1 MDNKIKEDI
10 EKILSI
16 SVNAPSG
23 SNSQPWEFQVKDNV
37 IEIIAHP
44 EKDHPILNFKN
55 RGTYIAHGALI
66 ENIKIASKHFG
77 YEPQIELF
85 PYKENLNITARIILS
100 KTNASDETL
109 FEAIS
114 ERATNRKPYF
124 KEKLNDDEINFL
136 LEEINKFLNVEVIV
150 INDEKKIKDT
160 VKNLANDMVIYLQ
173 NKTLHEL
180 LFKEIIWSSREVT
193 REGLYVKTL
202 EVKAPQVFAFKLLKN
217 WNISKS
223 LAKRGLH
230 YKIAEENYKIWSST
244 PLLISF
250 GLKKEEAKDF
260 INTGR
265 CIENIWLRAT
275 KLNLGTHIIT
285 GILFLWQQLQFGR
298 KEIFSN
304 DDIEVIESSYANIL
318 NSLNLKDK
326 LITAFLRIGK
336 SNSPSAFSFKKQPII
351 KLQ

>member
-1 MDNKIKEDI
+1 MDNKMREDI

-16 SVNAPSG
+16 SMNAPSG

-44 EKDHPILNFKN
+44 EKDHPILNFNN

-66 ENIKIASKHFG
+66 ENIEIASKYFG

-100 KTNASDETL
+100 KTNPSNEVL

-114 ERATNRKPYF
+114 KRATNRKAYF
-124 KEKLNDDEINFL
+124 KEKLNDNEINFL
-136 LEEINKFLNVEVIV
+136 LEEINKFSNVEVIA
-150 INDEKKIKDT
+150 INDGNKIKDI

-180 LFKEIIWSSREVT
+180 LFKEIIWTPKEST
-193 REGLYVKTL
+193 KEGLYVKTL
-202 EVKAPQVFAFKLLKN
+202 EVKAPQVFVFKLLKN
-217 WNISKS
+217 WSISKF
-223 LAKRGLH
+223 LVKRGLH

-250 GLKKEEAKDF
+250 NLKKDEPEDF
-260 INTGR
+260 INTGK

-275 KLNLGTHIIT
+275 KLNLGVHIIT
-285 GILFLWQQLQFGR
+285 GILFLWQQLQFGK
-298 KEIFSN
+298 KEIFSKE
-304 DDIEVIESSYANIL
+304 DIEVIENSYTNIL
-318 NSLNLKDK
+318 NLLNLKDK

-336 SNSPSAFSFKKQPII
+336 ADPPSAFSFKKQPII
-351 KLQ
+351 KWI

>member
-1 MDNKIKEDI
+1 MREDI
-10 EKILSI
+10 EKILNI

-37 IEIIAHP
+37 IEVIAHP
-44 EKDHPILNFKN
+44 EKDHPILNFKS

-85 PYKENLNITARIILS
+85 PYKENLNITAKITLS
-100 KTNASDETL
+100 KTTASNEAL
-109 FEAIS
+109 FEAIPK
-114 ERATNRKPYF
+114 RATNRKPYF

-136 LEEINKFLNVEVIV
+136 LEEVNEFSDVEVIA
-150 INDEKKIKDT
+150 INDENKIKDI

-173 NKTLHEL
+173 NKALHEL
-180 LFKEIIWSSREVT
+180 LFKEIIWTSKEST
-193 REGLYVKTL
+193 KEGLYVKTL
-202 EVKAPQVFAFKLLKN
+202 ELKVPQIFAFKLLKN
-217 WNISKS
+217 WSISKF
-223 LAKRGLH
+223 LVKRGFH

-250 GLKKEEAKDF
+250 SLKKDEAEDF

-275 KLNLGTHIIT
+275 KLDLGVHILT
-285 GILFLWQQLQFGR
+285 GILFLWQQMRFGG
-298 KEIFSN
+298 KEIFSKE
-304 DDIEVIESSYANIL
+304 DIEVIENSYTNIL
-318 NSLNLKDK
+318 NLLNVKDK

-336 SNSPSAFSFKKQPII
+336 ADPPSAFSFKKQPII
-351 KLQ
+351 KHF